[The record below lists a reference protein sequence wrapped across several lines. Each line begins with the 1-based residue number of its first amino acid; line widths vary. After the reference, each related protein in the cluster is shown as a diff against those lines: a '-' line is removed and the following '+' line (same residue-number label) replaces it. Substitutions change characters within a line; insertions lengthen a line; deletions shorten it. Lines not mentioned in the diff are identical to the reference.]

1 MDVENAQ
8 TMKKSAGGGVPSGM
22 KKIVAAGAGRKR
34 QSDLTKLLNQQH
46 CLQLRIRPL
55 VDSKE
60 VVDDTVPKRG
70 RL

>member
-1 MDVENAQ
+1 VDVENAQ

-22 KKIVAAGAGRKR
+22 KKIVAAGKGKKR
-34 QSDLTKLLNQQH
+34 QSNLTALLNQQH

-55 VDSKE
+55 VDSE
-60 VVDDTVPKRG
+60 G

>member
-1 MDVENAQ
+1 VDVENAQ

-34 QSDLTKLLNQQH
+34 QSDLTKLLSQQH
-46 CLQLRIRPL
+46 YLRLRTRPL
-55 VDSKE
+55 VDSE
-60 VVDDTVPKRG
+60 G